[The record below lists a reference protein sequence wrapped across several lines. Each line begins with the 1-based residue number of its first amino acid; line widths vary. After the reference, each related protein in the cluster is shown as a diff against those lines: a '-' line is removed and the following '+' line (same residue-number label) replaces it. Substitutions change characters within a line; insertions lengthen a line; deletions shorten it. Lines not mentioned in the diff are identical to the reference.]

1 MGWGQGSTSWK
12 IWKEIWK
19 TLKIVNTLCST
30 LCSTQPPES
39 HRDLPVISLNGVPME
54 EVTNVHMYQKRW
66 RTAIPMYW
74 RWRMTHWPCSPG
86 RTKWEGKAGRTK
98 WEGKP
103 GRTNWE
109 GKPGRTKWEG
119 KGPRGKLRRSL
130 VRLDWS
136 CKTHF
141 KATSI
146 SIQHCDKTAAVDA
159 NGTKIVLCLNR
170 SKTLN
175 KV

>member
-1 MGWGQGSTSWK
+1 MGWSQGSTSWK

-39 HRDLPVISLNGVPME
+39 RRDLPVISLNGVPMD

-86 RTKWEGKAGRTK
+86 RTKWEGK
-98 WEGKP
+98 
-103 GRTNWE
+103 
-109 GKPGRTKWEG
+109 
-119 KGPRGKLRRSL
+119 GPRGKLRRRRSL